1 LSIKINIH
9 KTHRQFTNGLDI
21 VEVEGSTVGNC
32 LDNLVGQ
39 FPGMK
44 KALFDKKG
52 KLLRVIEIYINSKSA
67 YPNELVKQ
75 VKDGDN
81 VHIILMLAGG

>member
-1 LSIKINIH
+1 VSIRVNIH

-21 VEVEGSTVGNC
+21 VEVEGNTVGNC
-32 LDNLVGQ
+32 LDNLVRK
-39 FPGMK
+39 FPDMK

-52 KLLRVIEIYINSKSA
+52 KLLGVVEIYINSKSA
-67 YPNELVKQ
+67 YPDELIKQ

-81 VHIILMLAGG
+81 VHLTLMLAGG

>member
-21 VEVEGSTVGNC
+21 VEVEGNTVGNC

-52 KLLRVIEIYINSKSA
+52 KLLRIIEIYINSKSA
-67 YPNELVKQ
+67 YPNELTKQ
-75 VKDGDN
+75 VKHGDN
-81 VHIILMLAGG
+81 VHITLLLAGG